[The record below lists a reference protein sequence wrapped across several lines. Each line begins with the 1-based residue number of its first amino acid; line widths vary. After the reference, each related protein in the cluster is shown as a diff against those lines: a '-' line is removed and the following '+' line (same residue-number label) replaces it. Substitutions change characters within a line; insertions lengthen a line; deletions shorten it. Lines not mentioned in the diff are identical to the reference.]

1 MNVWFIHATECYL
14 AMKKIELPCY
24 AKTWT
29 NLKSLNG
36 KANLKEYLLYDFTY
50 MTFLKKSYRNNK
62 SVVAGDLE
70 QWVGLVGD
78 RIE

>member
-50 MTFLKKSYRNNK
+50 MTFLKKSSRNNK
-62 SVVAGDLE
+62 RISGCWRSGA
-70 QWVGLVGD
+70 VGGVSGGQD
-78 RIE
+78 